1 MRAGRRKR
9 GKRCSSVCGG
19 GMDANA
25 LIDTGAI
32 LALLDRTDRWHR
44 VCVDAFQRLRLPL
57 LTSEAVLTELFHLVG
72 DSRKEVE
79 AAWKFV
85 RSGALQLGAI
95 EHSEIPQLH
104 ALMSRYAD
112 RPMAFADATL
122 VHLRNASLCRP
133 SLPWIMRISIR
144 IGSRAG
150 GEVPRPARQPPV
162 GTQADRDHSRTRKR
176 HQDQRRSRSMAR
188 NADLITAD
196 RASPAA
202 WIEGGISQGS
212 RGGLH
217 HRSRGAAHP
226 QLNLLTGETRN

>member
-1 MRAGRRKR
+1 
-9 GKRCSSVCGG
+9 
-19 GMDANA
+19 MDANA

-72 DSRKEVE
+72 ARRKAVE

-122 VHLRNASLCRP
+122 VHLAKRE
-133 SLPWIMRISIR
+133 SLPT
-144 IGSRAG
+144 
-150 GEVPRPARQPPV
+150 VFTV
-162 GTQADRDHSRTRKR
+162 DHADFDTYR
-176 HQDQRRSRSMAR
+176 
-188 NADLITAD
+188 
-196 RASPAA
+196 
-202 WIEGGISQGS
+202 IEGRRRFRVLPVS
-212 RGGLH
+212 R
-217 HRSRGAAHP
+217 P
-226 QLNLLTGETRN
+226 